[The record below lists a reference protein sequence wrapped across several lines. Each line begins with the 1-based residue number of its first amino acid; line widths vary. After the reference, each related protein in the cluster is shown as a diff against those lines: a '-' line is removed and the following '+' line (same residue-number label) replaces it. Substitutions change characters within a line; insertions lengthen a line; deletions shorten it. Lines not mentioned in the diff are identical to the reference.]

1 MTARGSESLWGNNL
15 GTFDDPERVQPQF
28 VESKLSC
35 STRLTTFRALRETHF
50 LIRTNALP
58 EE

>member
-28 VESKLSC
+28 VESKLSWFN
-35 STRLTTFRALRETHF
+35 TTD
-50 LIRTNALP
+50 NLP
-58 EE
+58 RVEGNTLPHPDKRIA